1 MLALLRATML
11 FLVPILGCPP
21 PFVNRRATNGTQ
33 TSAAKAVCQTAYPS
47 SLQMLNSRYPNS
59 SYAPTHFFMLARQA
73 SDTLQVAMQMQFTGL
88 PPNITCC
95 RLDLVLAAPDFGT
108 IRGPQP
114 IFDVFGVEREINAPA
129 TWETYEGDANG
140 TQAKVFG
147 TVNGQSN
154 KLEEVRK
161 GNKTVTVG
169 SRKCNDTLT
178 FQLGMKFDGGQE
190 VNYWDFTDVAPPA
203 VPVQG
208 WRIVHSC

>member
-1 MLALLRATML
+1 MI
-11 FLVPILGCPP
+11 VPILTALILLTPTFGCPSP
-21 PFVNRRATNGTQ
+21 AVNRRDTNGTQ
-33 TSAAKAVCQTAYPS
+33 TALAKTVCQTAYPS

-73 SDTLQVAMQMQFTGL
+73 SDTLQVAMQMQFIGL
-88 PPNITCC
+88 PPNTTCC

-114 IFDVFGVEREINAPA
+114 IFNVFGVEREINAPA

-140 TQAKVFG
+140 TQANVFG
-147 TVNGQSN
+147 IVNGQR
-154 KLEEVRK
+154 KALEEVMK
-161 GNKTVTVG
+161 GNNTVTVG

-178 FQLGMKFDGGQE
+178 FQIGMRFDGGQE